1 MPQLPLTRHAWHAAL
16 LLASGLAASCGD
28 PKPPET
34 PDPPQVTLTVPE
46 GNVVGTSIKVLVAV
60 TGCEQVKTLNLYDRE
75 TLLKPFTYT
84 ESPTPLELVARDIP
98 FPAVGMAANLSL
110 VAEAECADGRKNKS
124 QPQPAVFFPVS
135 RVVTDPQGSGQVV
148 TDFFVVEGSDST
160 ASFIGC
166 GNPGTGIPTMYRV
179 SANGRVTAEKPMPVP
194 CTPDTVITAAT
205 STGKRWVWTPGGA
218 AYTIDGNLDATSQTG
233 SELQITSLTVT
244 PEGDALA
251 VGVNGSTLERW
262 QSTSTATG
270 TLQWRYDPQGRLL
283 GVPVVRSGVVVA
295 VTQDFGPGND
305 QAQIVVH
312 EVNASSGPTVGGL
325 AQRYVQIRN
334 LLGVNGE
341 APLIPNT
348 AFSDDG
354 NTLFLS
360 LQLAGDQSQ
369 VVSCSAT
376 TAGCEGATALW
387 TSPVL
392 PARTGLVLPYASG
405 TRLAVIGA
413 RRAWFL
419 DTATGA
425 IRNKD
430 GASVN
435 ANGALNVLKVGVG
448 AFGSNNLFLLNGPA
462 RTGAAATLPQ
472 EIVAVDQA
480 GNGEVRELFR
490 YQVPTNMSAAV
501 DDSGRLWMRTGFNL
515 VQALPLGE
523 YRRFRP

>member
-1 MPQLPLTRHAWHAAL
+1 MPQLPVTRHAWHAAL

-60 TGCEQVKTLNLYDRE
+60 TGCEKVKTLNLYDRE

-110 VAEAECADGRKNKS
+110 VAEAECQDGRKNKS
-124 QPQPAVFFPVS
+124 QPQPAIFFPVS
-135 RVVTDPQGSGQVV
+135 RVVTDPQGQVV
-148 TDFFVVEGSDST
+148 TDFFVVEGSDSN

-166 GNPGTGIPTMYRV
+166 GNPGTGTPTMYRV
-179 SANGRVTAEKPMPVP
+179 GANGRVMAEKAMPVP
-194 CTPDTVITAAT
+194 CTPDTVITAST
-205 STGKRWVWTPGGA
+205 NTGKRWVWTPGGA
-218 AYTIDGNLDATSQTG
+218 AYTIDSNLEPTSQTG
-233 SELQITSLTVT
+233 SELQIASLTVL
-244 PEGDALA
+244 PDGDAVAISL
-251 VGVNGSTLERW
+251 NGNTMERW
-262 QSTSTATG
+262 RSTSTATG
-270 TLQWRYDPQGRLL
+270 TLRWRYDPPGRLL
-283 GVPVVRSGVVVA
+283 GAPMVRGDRVLAA
-295 VTQDFGPGND
+295 VQDFGNGND

-312 EVNASSGPTVGGL
+312 EVVADTGPTVGGE
-325 AQRYVQIRN
+325 AQTRTHIRN
-334 LLGVNGE
+334 LLGINGA
-341 APLIPNT
+341 APLIPVT
-348 AFSDDG
+348 SFSDDG
-354 NTLFLS
+354 NTLYLGV
-360 LQLAGDQSQ
+360 QLAGDQSQ
-369 VVSCSAT
+369 VLACPAT
-376 TAGCEGATALW
+376 ANCDGNALW
-387 TSPVL
+387 TSTVL

-413 RRAWFL
+413 QRVWFL
-419 DTATGA
+419 DTSTGA

-430 GASVN
+430 GATVN

-448 AFGSNNLFLLNGPA
+448 AFGSNSLFLLNGPA
-462 RTGAAATLPQ
+462 RTGAAPTLPQ

-480 GNGEVRELFR
+480 GNGDVRELFR

-501 DDSGRLWMRTGFNL
+501 DDSGRLWMRAGFNL
-515 VQALPLGE
+515 VQALPLSE